1 MIRGL
6 LILMLFQG
14 LGEFISKGL
23 TLTIPGPVIGMGC
36 LLAVLLVKK
45 EVDGD
50 LAAVSAAFS
59 QHLGLLFVPAAVGV
73 VSFLPVLNAHGWAVA
88 LVLLL
93 SVAITIVATALVLR
107 LSGPKILRPSS
118 DTNLS
123 EAEATNSGLKRS
135 PEDVV
140 EPLDRP

>member
-14 LGEFISKGL
+14 LGELISKGL
-23 TLTIPGPVIGMGC
+23 ALTIPGPVIGMGC
-36 LLAVLLVKK
+36 LLAVLLVKR

-73 VSFLPVLNAHGWAVA
+73 VSFLPVLNAYGWAVA

-107 LSGPKILRPSS
+107 LSGPKNLEPPSG
-118 DTNLS
+118 TNLS
-123 EAEATNSGLKRS
+123 EAEATNSGSKPS
-135 PEDVV
+135 PEAVA
-140 EPLDRP
+140 EPLGRP

>member
-14 LGEFISKGL
+14 LGELISKGL
-23 TLTIPGPVIGMGC
+23 ALTIPGPVIGMGC
-36 LLAVLLVKK
+36 LLTVLLVKK
-45 EVDGD
+45 EVDDD

-88 LVLLL
+88 LVLFL
-93 SVAITIVATALVLR
+93 SVAITILATALVLR
-107 LSGPKILRPSS
+107 LSGPRNLRPPS

-123 EAEATNSGLKRS
+123 KVEATNNSPKRS
-135 PEDVV
+135 PKAVV

>member
-1 MIRGL
+1 
-6 LILMLFQG
+6 MLFQG
-14 LGEFISKGL
+14 LGELISKGL
-23 TLTIPGPVIGMGC
+23 ALTIPGPVIGMGC
-36 LLAVLLVKK
+36 LLAVLLVQK

-59 QHLGLLFVPAAVGV
+59 KHLGLLFVPAAVGV

-93 SVAITIVATALVLR
+93 SVAITIMATALVLR
-107 LSGPKILRPSS
+107 LSSPKNLRPPS

-123 EAEATNSGLKRS
+123 EAGATNSGLKRN
-135 PEDVV
+135 PEAVV